1 MNWKDMGFETE
12 KEYKDFLK
20 MKMDS
25 LLNKIKNT
33 PELLDVFKRLKD
45 K

>member
-25 LLNKIKNT
+25 LLNKIKNK
-33 PELLDVFKRLKD
+33 P
-45 K
+45 

>member
-12 KEYKDFLK
+12 KEYNDFLK
-20 MKMDS
+20 AKMDS

>member
-1 MNWKDMGFETE
+1 MNWKEMGFETE